1 MEAMAVSC
9 GRLLVVEGERGGGRR
24 LDVVE
29 SEGVTEE
36 RVHGDGLAV
45 REGRFLLLFH
55 LMDHNRVVIN
65 N

>member
-1 MEAMAVSC
+1 MASC

-36 RVHGDGLAV
+36 RVHGDGQV
-45 REGRFLLLFH
+45 VSDGRFLLLVH
-55 LMDHNRVVIN
+55 LLDHNRVLIN
-65 N
+65 V